1 MAFVGPRGPD
11 HPARRAEDVA
21 DGRLSTGAGF
31 PASIDFDMFTVLEGR
46 SELTL
51 AADLLAGADGAPLVR
66 FGSLHVM

>member
-1 MAFVGPRGPD
+1 
-11 HPARRAEDVA
+11 VA

-46 SELTL
+46 SKLTL
-51 AADLLAGADGAPLVR
+51 AVDLLAGADGAPLVR